1 VAYLDGS
8 ETSRKG
14 RIEIVNKFLRTA
26 SMSRLLAT
34 LAGIAV
40 AIAGG
45 TAIALA
51 ATSGGPVP
59 KHEPLAKA
67 ISQAL
72 TAKPVQ
78 GITAS
83 INFTNNLIDTSEIQ
97 GSDPLLTGGPGQL
110 WASNDGQ
117 LRVEL
122 YGNNGDPEIVVSHG
136 SWWVYDPT
144 LQTVYEG
151 TLPAGSSA
159 TDKSGT
165 GGALPSIGQIQADL
179 NKLAAHL
186 NVGGAIPTDT
196 GGQAT
201 YTVKISPKHDAGLL
215 GKLQLAFDAAKGVPL
230 DFAVYARGNP
240 NAVLELAAT
249 SVSYG
254 AIQNPQGIFGI
265 PIPSAHV
272 VKIAAPAASASATE
286 AKAAAKHGNRHAEI
300 TGVRAVARQLPFT
313 LVAPKTLDGLPRQ
326 SVSLLDTGT
335 QHGALVSYG
344 QNLGGIA
351 VIEEPA
357 TASSSQA
364 LNLSTG
370 SGDGARGLSL
380 PTVQIKRATGQ
391 ELDTALGTIVR
402 FTRGNVTYT
411 VVGSVTP
418 FAADAAARAL

>member
-1 VAYLDGS
+1 
-8 ETSRKG
+8 
-14 RIEIVNKFLRTA
+14 
-26 SMSRLLAT
+26 MSRLLAT
-34 LAGIAV
+34 LAGIVVAV
-40 AIAGG
+40 AGG

-51 ATSGGPVP
+51 ATSGGAVP

-72 TAKPVQ
+72 AAKPIQ

-97 GSDPLLTGGPGQL
+97 GSDPLLTGGSGQL
-110 WASNDGQ
+110 WASNEGQ

-122 YGNNGDPEIVVSHG
+122 YGNNGDPEIVVNHG

-151 TLPAGSSA
+151 KLPAGSSA
-159 TDKSGT
+159 TDKSGRSE
-165 GGALPSIGQIQADL
+165 ALPSIAQIQSDL

-186 NVGGAIPTDT
+186 TIGPAIPTDT
-196 GGQAT
+196 GGQPT
-201 YTVKISPKHDAGLL
+201 YTVRISPRHDAGLL

-230 DFAVYARGNP
+230 DFAVYARGNANP
-240 NAVLELAAT
+240 VLELAAT

-265 PIPSAHV
+265 PIPSAQHV
-272 VKIAAPAASASATE
+272 VKIASPASSPSATE
-286 AKAAAKHGNRHAEI
+286 TKAGAKHGEKHTEI
-300 TGVRAVARQLPFT
+300 TGVRAVASQLPFT

-326 SVSLLDTGT
+326 SVNLLDTGT

-370 SGDGARGLSL
+370 SGDGARGVSL
-380 PTVQIKRATGQ
+380 PTVQIKGATGQ

-411 VVGSVTP
+411 VAGSVP
-418 FAADAAARAL
+418 PYAADAAARAL

>member
-1 VAYLDGS
+1 
-8 ETSRKG
+8 
-14 RIEIVNKFLRTA
+14 
-26 SMSRLLAT
+26 MSRLLAT
-34 LAGIAV
+34 LAGIVV

-51 ATSGGPVP
+51 ATGGGPVP

-72 TAKPVQ
+72 AAKPVQ

-97 GSDPLLTGGPGQL
+97 GSDPLLTGGSGQL

-144 LQTVYEG
+144 LQTIYEG
-151 TLPAGSSA
+151 KLPAGSSA
-159 TDKSGT
+159 TDKSGKSE
-165 GGALPSIGQIQADL
+165 ALPSIAQIQADL

-186 NVGGAIPTDT
+186 NIGRAIPTDT
-196 GGQAT
+196 GGQPT
-201 YTVKISPKHDAGLL
+201 YTVSISPRHDAGLL
-215 GKLQLAFDAAKGVPL
+215 GRLQLAFDAARGVPL

-240 NAVLELAAT
+240 NPVLELAAT

-254 AIQNPQGIFGI
+254 AIDPGTFNIRI
-265 PIPSAHV
+265 PGAQHT
-272 VKIAAPAASASATE
+272 VKIAAPASAASATE
-286 AKAAAKHGNRHAEI
+286 AKAAARHGKKHAEI
-300 TGVRAVARQLPFT
+300 TGVRAVASQLPFT

-380 PTVQIKRATGQ
+380 PTVQIKGATGQ

-411 VVGSVTP
+411 VVGSVP
-418 FAADAAARAL
+418 PYAADAAARAL